1 MKPIIA
7 LLLASLICGC
17 SFNLYQE
24 SIEIKPRIFDVVSV
38 QFKEHLT
45 IDLKDR
51 NSDRIYKDYKIPD
64 KCQEL
69 VQVGDILILDSITK
83 VRNGI
88 TTYSV
93 SSPVEVSSSCFGK
106 I

>member
-1 MKPIIA
+1 MI
-7 LLLASLICGC
+7 SGC
-17 SFNLYQE
+17 SLNLYSE
-24 SIEIKPRIFDVVSV
+24 TIEIKPRIFDVVSV
-38 QFKEHLT
+38 QFKDHLT
-45 IDLKDR
+45 VDVKDR
-51 NSDRIYKDYKIPD
+51 KSDRIYKGYQIPD
-64 KCQEL
+64 KCHDV

-93 SSPVEVSSSCFGK
+93 SAPEEVSSLCFGK